1 MKPDNKTKHGTRPVI
16 LCLSSRGYELAL
28 KLRKTLD
35 ADIHGHATRCPK
47 AEFKFT
53 RATTHIAD
61 LFCGGRPLIGICA
74 AGILIRAVAPHIGDK
89 GADAPL
95 VAMSEAGD
103 SVVPLISGHSGA
115 IALAQ
120 KLARATGGHAAI
132 TTAGDTRWRIAL
144 DEPPAGW
151 RLANPEAARS
161 VMPMLLAGDGARIEG
176 ECAGGLADWLEH
188 IPHGKAI
195 TITAT
200 RKQHKPADNELVYC
214 PRDVMVGAGCIRDC
228 APEELTELVMR
239 ELESAD
245 INQAAI
251 AGVFSI
257 DLKAD
262 EPAIHA
268 LAAALDVPFRVYD
281 ARQLTAQ
288 APNLANPSETV
299 EREVGTPGVAEAA
312 ALAAA
317 GESGTLIH
325 PKVKSTNATMALALA
340 PRPVDNLDGC
350 GRKTGSVNLVGIG
363 PGKAEWRTLEASRII
378 QNADELVG
386 YGFYIDLLGPA
397 ASGRVRRDFE
407 LGEEEARCRYALE
420 QAATGKDVAIICSG
434 DAGIYAMA
442 SLVYELLDRPPSES
456 VSAPTK
462 ERANGPTKEST
473 KESANGTSTDSV
485 KQGGV
490 SPAARRVAVSTA
502 PGVSA
507 MQAASA
513 RTGAVLGHDFC
524 TISLSDLLTPWEQI
538 ERRIHAAGAG
548 DFVVAFYNPVSRRRR
563 TQLSRARDI
572 LLGCRGAD
580 TPVILAHSLGREESL
595 VFCTLGELDVDMV
608 DMMTTVIVGSSA
620 SRRVRLGLGDAVY
633 TPRGYR
639 VDSGKSGSKS
649 PGARASETEKSDTK
663 KFHTGKSG
671 TKKSYTG
678 KSGTK
683 EASTKKSNARKFNPG
698 NKSNP
703 RNVEAEK
710 AT

>member
-1 MKPDNKTKHGTRPVI
+1 MKQDSKTECGARPVI
-16 LCLSSRGYELAL
+16 LCLSSKGYELAL

-47 AEFKFT
+47 AEFRFT

-74 AGILIRAVAPHIGDK
+74 AGILIRAVAPHMGDK

-95 VAMSEAGD
+95 VAVSESGD

-120 KLARATGGHAAI
+120 KLAKATGGHAAI

-176 ECAGGLADWLEH
+176 ECADGLEDWLEH
-188 IPHGKAI
+188 IPHGKAV
-195 TITAT
+195 TIIAT

-239 ELESAD
+239 ELASAD

-251 AGVFSI
+251 AGLFSI

-262 EPAIHA
+262 EPALHA

-281 ARQLTAQ
+281 ARQLAAQ
-288 APNLANPSETV
+288 APNLENPSETV

-317 GESGTLIH
+317 GEGGTLIH
-325 PKVKSTNATMALALA
+325 PKIKSTNATMALALA
-340 PRPVDNLDGC
+340 PRPAGSLEGC

-363 PGKAEWRTLEASRII
+363 PGKAEWRTPEASRII

-442 SLVYELLDRPPSES
+442 SLVYELLDRPAQES
-456 VSAPTK
+456 ANEPTK
-462 ERANGPTKEST
+462 ERANG
-473 KESANGTSTDSV
+473 SA

-490 SPAARRVAVSTA
+490 SPAASRVAVSTA

-563 TQLSRARDI
+563 TQLAMARDI

-580 TPVILAHSLGREESL
+580 TPVILAHNLGREESL
-595 VFCTLGELDVDMV
+595 VFCTLGELDVNMV

-620 SRRVRLGLGDAVY
+620 SRRVKLGLGDAVY
-633 TPRGYR
+633 TPRGYM
-639 VDSGKSGSKS
+639 VDSGKSGTKDSNTK
-649 PGARASETEKSDTK
+649 KSDT
-663 KFHTGKSG
+663 
-671 TKKSYTG
+671 
-678 KSGTK
+678 
-683 EASTKKSNARKFNPG
+683 R
-698 NKSNP
+698 KSNP
-703 RNVEAEK
+703 GTKSNSRNVEAEK

>member
-1 MKPDNKTKHGTRPVI
+1 MKQDSKTKRGARPVI
-16 LCLSSRGYELAL
+16 LCLSSRGYDLAL

-47 AEFKFT
+47 AEFTFT

-74 AGILIRAVAPHIGDK
+74 AGILIRAVAPHMGDK

-95 VAMSEAGD
+95 VAMSESGD

-120 KLARATGGHAAI
+120 KLAKATGGHAAI

-176 ECAGGLADWLEH
+176 ECADGLDDWLEH
-188 IPHGKAI
+188 IPQGKSVK
-195 TITAT
+195 ITAT
-200 RKQHKPADNELVYC
+200 RKQYKPADNELVYC

-245 INQAAI
+245 INHAAI

-262 EPAIHA
+262 EPALHA

-281 ARQLTAQ
+281 ARQLAAQ
-288 APNLANPSETV
+288 APNLANPSATV

-317 GESGTLIH
+317 GEGGTLIH

-340 PRPVDNLDGC
+340 PHPASRLEGC
-350 GRKTGSVNLVGIG
+350 GRKIGSVNLVGIG
-363 PGKAEWRTLEASRII
+363 PGKAEWRTPEASRII

-386 YGFYIDLLGPA
+386 YGFYIDLLGSA

-442 SLVYELLDRPPSES
+442 SLVYELLDRPAKES
-456 VSAPTK
+456 VNEPSK
-462 ERANGPTKEST
+462 ELANGPTKEST
-473 KESANGTSTDSV
+473 KESA

-524 TISLSDLLTPWEQI
+524 TISLSDLLTPWAQI

-563 TQLSRARDI
+563 TQLARARDI

-580 TPVILAHSLGREESL
+580 TPVILAHNLGREESL
-595 VFCTLGELDVDMV
+595 VFCTLGELEVDMV

-620 SRRVRLGLGDAVY
+620 SRRVKLGLGDAVY
-633 TPRGYR
+633 TPRGYM
-639 VDSGKSGSKS
+639 VDSGKSGTKDSN
-649 PGARASETEKSDTK
+649 TK
-663 KFHTGKSG
+663 KADTRN
-671 TKKSYTG
+671 
-678 KSGTK
+678 
-683 EASTKKSNARKFNPG
+683 SNSG
-698 NKSNP
+698 NKSNS
-703 RNVEAEK
+703 RSVEAEK

>member
-1 MKPDNKTKHGTRPVI
+1 MKQDSKTKRGARPVI
-16 LCLSSRGYELAL
+16 LCLSSKGYELAL

-47 AEFKFT
+47 AEFTFT
-53 RATTHIAD
+53 RATSHIAD

-89 GADAPL
+89 GGDAPL
-95 VAMSEAGD
+95 VAVSEAGD

-120 KLARATGGHAAI
+120 KLAKTTGGHAAI

-161 VMPMLLAGDGARIEG
+161 VMPMLLAGDGASIEG
-176 ECAGGLADWLEH
+176 ECAAGIEDWLEH
-188 IPHGKAI
+188 IPHGKAV

-200 RKQHKPADNELVYC
+200 RKRHKPADDELVYC

-239 ELESAD
+239 ELESA
-245 INQAAI
+245 NVNKAAI

-281 ARQLTAQ
+281 AQQLAAQ

-299 EREVGTPGVAEAA
+299 EREVGTPSVAEAA

-317 GESGTLIH
+317 GEGGTLIH

-340 PRPVDNLDGC
+340 PHPVESLDGR

-363 PGKAEWRTLEASRII
+363 PGKAEWRTPEASRII

-442 SLVYELLDRPPSES
+442 SLVYELLDRPAQES
-456 VSAPTK
+456 ANEPTK
-462 ERANGPTKEST
+462 ERANGPTN
-473 KESANGTSTDSV
+473 ESA

-563 TQLSRARDI
+563 TQLARARDI
-572 LLGCRGAD
+572 LLGCRDAD
-580 TPVILAHSLGREESL
+580 TPVILAHNLGREESL
-595 VFCTLGELDVDMV
+595 AFCTLGELDVNMV

-620 SRRVRLGLGDAVY
+620 SRRVKLGLGDAVY
-633 TPRGYR
+633 TPRGYM
-639 VDSGKSGSKS
+639 VDSGKSGTKDSN
-649 PGARASETEKSDTK
+649 TK
-663 KFHTGKSG
+663 KPDTRNSNPG
-671 TKKSYTG
+671 TK
-678 KSGTK
+678 
-683 EASTKKSNARKFNPG
+683 SNSR
-698 NKSNP
+698 S
-703 RNVEAEK
+703 VEAEK